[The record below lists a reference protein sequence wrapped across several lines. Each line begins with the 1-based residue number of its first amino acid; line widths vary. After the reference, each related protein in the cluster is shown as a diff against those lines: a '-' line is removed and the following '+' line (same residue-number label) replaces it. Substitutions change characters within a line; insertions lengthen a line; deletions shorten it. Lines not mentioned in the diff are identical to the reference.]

1 MSTDAK
7 HSCKKL
13 IFNVLCTDLSELE
26 GPKSFEGAYKY
37 ILKCTLRQMYES
49 FYSFTP
55 NVSFKFACLY
65 IENLIM
71 LVYSKWVLKNFDW
84 QYYFGP
90 VSFIARKMELR
101 FVVLLLFVFDSFS
114 PSPYARLCVPKSVA
128 DKILCCHPKN
138 LLWQNSGAD
147 PGGWIRWL
155 ATPL

>member
-26 GPKSFEGAYKY
+26 GPKSFEGSYKY

-71 LVYSKWVLKNFDW
+71 LVYSK
-84 QYYFGP
+84 
-90 VSFIARKMELR
+90 
-101 FVVLLLFVFDSFS
+101 
-114 PSPYARLCVPKSVA
+114 
-128 DKILCCHPKN
+128 
-138 LLWQNSGAD
+138 
-147 PGGWIRWL
+147 
-155 ATPL
+155 